1 MLIYCVS
8 ESTGAPLLSLREYN
22 MMNFM
27 NLVTDK
33 PDWEKKCFD
42 ETVTKKWKS
51 EAAATPDWG
60 FSDKMANW
68 VRINLSC

>member
-1 MLIYCVS
+1 
-8 ESTGAPLLSLREYN
+8 